1 MLACCGAAPASD
13 SEVIPRN
20 RTAVRLRETVEFE
33 SSRKKGEPS
42 SVLPPGEKKPVND
55 VKRAELKRTLSN
67 ISSQDLSLRLP
78 AAAKLRSTVSTLDWY
93 KPTQTAVIFDWDDT
107 LFPTSWLK
115 AQSGLRWYEPLAAN
129 SPYRPIFK
137 EISTN
142 IREVL
147 ETAAELGSVSIVTLA
162 SSPWVTIAVRN
173 FLPELEAVIVNLG
186 IPVAYAREE
195 LLPGDEALSSED
207 MSRMLKRRAM
217 NRVIKKFYSQYAQQ
231 SWKNVISIG
240 DSIFER
246 QALQDVVSFKK
257 QAANKKCRAKTL
269 KLADAPDID
278 QLNAQMTVLTTW
290 LRPMV
295 LYDDHIDIDLDGNL
309 DDVLKWQ
316 RRFADTTRPMSRA
329 GST

>member
-1 MLACCGAAPASD
+1 MLACCGVPPASD
-13 SEVIPRN
+13 SEVMPRN

-33 SSRKKGEPS
+33 SSRKKGDLA

-55 VKRAELKRTLSN
+55 SKRDQLKRTLSN
-67 ISSQDLSLRLP
+67 ISGQDMTRALTKV
-78 AAAKLRSTVSTLDWY
+78 KLRSTISTLDWH
-93 KPTQTAVIFDWDDT
+93 KPTQTAIIFDWDDT

-115 AQSGLRWYEPLAAN
+115 AQSGLKWYEPLPNN
-129 SPYRPIFK
+129 SPYKSIFQN
-137 EISTN
+137 ISNN
-142 IREVL
+142 IRDVL

-173 FLPELEAVIVNLG
+173 FLPELEAMIVNLG

-195 LLPGDEALSSED
+195 LLPGDDALGSEEV
-207 MSRMLKRRAM
+207 SRMLKRRAM
-217 NRVIKKFYSQYAQQ
+217 NRVIKKFYSQYVQQ

-240 DSIFER
+240 DSVFER

-257 QAANKKCRAKTL
+257 QDASKKCRAKTL
-269 KLADAPDID
+269 KLADAPDVD
-278 QLNAQMTVLTTW
+278 QLNAQMTVLATW

-295 LYDDHIDIDLDGNL
+295 MYDDHIDIDLDGNL

-316 RRFADTTRPMSRA
+316 RRFAETTQPLSRA